1 MKQQPMIKQTV
12 LLLLLILFTLFN
24 NTLAQR
30 YWNVAAKFEGNS
42 SSLIRVIPYSSLQ
55 NINGSF
61 SVECWFYCDPGGYG
75 TLFGKNGFRLLLDPA
90 GDKMRGRMQTNNNTK
105 LYTRLSTAMET
116 KK

>member
-42 SSLIRVIPYSSLQ
+42 SSLIRVIPYSTLQ
-55 NINGSF
+55 NLNGGF
-61 SVECWFYCDPGGYG
+61 SVECWFYCEQAGTS
-75 TLFGKNGFRLLLDPA
+75 TLFGKNGFRLLLDTS
-90 GDKMRGRMQTNNNTK
+90 GDKVRGRMQTKNNTK
-105 LYTRLSTAMET
+105 LY
-116 KK
+116 